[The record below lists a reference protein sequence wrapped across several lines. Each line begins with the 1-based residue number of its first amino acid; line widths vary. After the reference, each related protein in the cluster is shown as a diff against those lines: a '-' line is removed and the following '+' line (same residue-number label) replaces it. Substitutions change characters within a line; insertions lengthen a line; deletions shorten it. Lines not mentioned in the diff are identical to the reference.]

1 MRASAR
7 LSIAPLSERDLE
19 LYDRLLPND
28 SLLLRLLHVIPW
40 QRFETKLRGY
50 YAATTV
56 GQPEYCALRLL
67 KLELLAYLYRLS
79 RARTIERAACDLHW
93 KFFLGLPVDAVMPDE
108 STLFYFRKRLG
119 TEGFTELLDELVGV
133 ARDAGVLGHSLRIKD
148 ATHVVAD
155 IATPTAIGL
164 FSQLRRRLIAAIGPI
179 DPAVAAQFEADA
191 EAMAARDRLEG
202 SSDAERLAARVEIV
216 RDLRSWIETFFGDD
230 HNDNDNDQGPDDP
243 ARRQL
248 RRAGDLAGKILH
260 DLDHP
265 GGGDRT
271 LSVVDPDARC
281 GFHHGFYDGYLLD
294 VLVDADS
301 EIVTAVGTLPANGHE
316 AADAVKLIA
325 HEEAAAGERGSAVDI
340 EALSIDAIGFDGPVL
355 DQLHDVRGLGVEV
368 YVPVRDFEGVG
379 EGYGADRFEVIG
391 DGDRLR
397 CPGGHLSGGPQQA
410 GAGKPHE
417 VRYQFAVA
425 GCRGCVLR
433 SACDPAGFA
442 RVGSR
447 GRRVR
452 INLHA
457 AAYERARSVASSEAY
472 AEVRSRHPLVE
483 RKLGEMVRHH
493 GGRRARHR
501 GIGAVGIE
509 HVMLAMA
516 VNLKRLAKLLVGA
529 GRWQRPEMAGAAAGA
544 V

>member
-93 KFFLGLPVDAVMPDE
+93 KFFLQLPVDAVMPDE
-108 STLFYFRKRLG
+108 TTLFCFRRRLG

-133 ARDAGVLGHSLRIKD
+133 ARDAGVLGSRLRIKD

-155 IATPTAIGL
+155 IATPTTIGL

-179 DPAVAAQFEADA
+179 DPAAAAQFEADA

-216 RDLRSWIETFFGDD
+216 RDLRSWIEAFFGDD
-230 HNDNDNDQGPDDP
+230 DDDDDDEDRDDP
-243 ARRQL
+243 PRRRL
-248 RRAGDLAGKILH
+248 RQAGDLAGKILD

-281 GFHHGFYDGYLLD
+281 GFHHGFFDGYLLD

-325 HEEAAAGERGSAVDI
+325 HEEAAAAERGAAVDI
-340 EALSIDAIGFDGPVL
+340 EALSIDAIGFNGPVL
-355 DQLHDVRGLGVEV
+355 DQLHDVRGLDVEV
-368 YVPVRDFEGVG
+368 YVPVRDFEAVG

-397 CPGGHLSGGPQQA
+397 CPGGHLSGGPQRA
-410 GAGKPHE
+410 GASKPHE
-417 VRYQFAVA
+417 VRYQFATA
-425 GCRGCVLR
+425 GCRGCALR
-433 SACDPAGFA
+433 FACDPAGFV

-457 AAYERARSVASSEAY
+457 AAYERARSVASGEAY
-472 AEVRSRHPLVE
+472 AEVRRRHGLVE

-516 VNLKRLAKLLVGA
+516 VNFKRLAKLLVGTSP
-529 GRWQRPEMAGAAAGA
+529 WQRAEMAGAALGA